1 MLGTRLSL
9 RRGLARDQAVRRL
22 GKLLIRR
29 DAAFVPLAR
38 ERSRP
43 IIRFSRKPY
52 IGEDQFRRSFADLRS
67 IVIYSELKKFQ
78 TIEMK
83 SDKKEHNS
91 KECDSISNVRPPP
104 IKSFGRNW
112 IRQSNW

>member
-1 MLGTRLSL
+1 MGIRLSL

-29 DAAFVPLAR
+29 NAAFVPLAR
-38 ERSRP
+38 ERSRH

-67 IVIYSELKKFQ
+67 IVIYSKLKKVW

-83 SDKKEHNS
+83 GDKKERNS
-91 KECDSISNVRPPP
+91 KESDSISNVRSPP
-104 IKSFGRNW
+104 IKSFNRNW
-112 IRQSNW
+112 HTTSNC